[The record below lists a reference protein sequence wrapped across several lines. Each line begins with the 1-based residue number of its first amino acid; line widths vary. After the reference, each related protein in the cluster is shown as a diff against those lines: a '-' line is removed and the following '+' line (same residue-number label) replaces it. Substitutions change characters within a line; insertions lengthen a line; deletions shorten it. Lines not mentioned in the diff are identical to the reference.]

1 MLELVCRSSRGET
14 EIRKSEEL
22 EKRYTMRP
30 GHQIKKF
37 LSLKYCIFH
46 SLFYLTQ
53 TSAHLLHF
61 FQAPY
66 ISSQPNAM
74 NLHVS
79 YEPNHCGKFKGTE
92 RKDFLISMVQGHN
105 PWNFPML
112 EKKKKEEFRHYCD
125 CISSLKKLI
134 NKRISCGFS
143 FLYGCFIDQ
152 SWAPIPL
159 KIKPAVLKI
168 FIVCSSASDPQ
179 WTS

>member
-105 PWNFPML
+105 P
-112 EKKKKEEFRHYCD
+112 
-125 CISSLKKLI
+125 
-134 NKRISCGFS
+134 
-143 FLYGCFIDQ
+143 
-152 SWAPIPL
+152 
-159 KIKPAVLKI
+159 
-168 FIVCSSASDPQ
+168 
-179 WTS
+179 